1 MTGLVLWAGWST
13 RGERKESV
21 LSRARGN
28 HALGQLV
35 LPVGQLVVL
44 PLVFPLVGEELTAGV
59 EDVVAVTADAVDVIV
74 GSGELAAEEA
84 AGLVLHELLESVLV
98 ELLVLHMVVL
108 VFFCQ

>member
-1 MTGLVLWAGWST
+1 MTGLLLWAGWST
-13 RGERKESV
+13 RREGEESV

-44 PLVFPLVGEELTAGV
+44 PLVFPLVGEELAAGV
-59 EDVVAVTADAVDVIV
+59 EDVVAVTPDAVDVIV
-74 GSGELAAEEA
+74 SPGELAAQEP

-98 ELLVLHMVVL
+98 ELFILHMVVL
-108 VFFCQ
+108 VFFYQ